1 MEIEE
6 MPKDEQRYA
15 VRAGDLLV
23 VEGHA
28 NPQEIGRCA
37 LAGPEA
43 QGLLHQNHLFR
54 LSGSCLLPRLA
65 EYLLN
70 SPSSRSHWLA
80 RSGTSSGLYTISRRA
95 LLDLPL
101 PVIPTALQRRI
112 VEVLDAV
119 TEAERSIEAAIA
131 KQRSLRGDIFAGLV
145 ADDCEGRRVTDVV
158 ELPSGQVDPRG
169 MPYREQV
176 LLAPDHVESR
186 TGRVIGKETA
196 EFQGA
201 VSGKYVVQPDDVV
214 LSKIRPALRKV
225 ALADFVGT
233 CSADMYPLRVTSE
246 VLPKFL
252 WVTLLSEEFS
262 RFAESVSGRTGIPKL
277 NRKDLALYSM
287 CVPPLN
293 DQQRIVETLD
303 AWDLKVANDEHELQ
317 KLRVLKQG
325 LADDLLSGRV
335 RADAVA

>member
-1 MEIEE
+1 M
-6 MPKDEQRYA
+6 
-15 VRAGDLLV
+15 
-23 VEGHA
+23 
-28 NPQEIGRCA
+28 
-37 LAGPEA
+37 
-43 QGLLHQNHLFR
+43 
-54 LSGSCLLPRLA
+54 
-65 EYLLN
+65 
-70 SPSSRSHWLA
+70 
-80 RSGTSSGLYTISRRA
+80 
-95 LLDLPL
+95 
-101 PVIPTALQRRI
+101 
-112 VEVLDAV
+112 
-119 TEAERSIEAAIA
+119 
-131 KQRSLRGDIFAGLV
+131 
-145 ADDCEGRRVTDVV
+145 

>member
-1 MEIEE
+1 MWRCDSQSAEAIWPLSTVGELYEVKSGIALGPSRKPERKPRGYLRVANVQRGRIDLSDVMEIEE

-131 KQRSLRGDIFAGLV
+131 KQRSLRGDIL
-145 ADDCEGRRVTDVV
+145 R
-158 ELPSGQVDPRG
+158 
-169 MPYREQV
+169 
-176 LLAPDHVESR
+176 
-186 TGRVIGKETA
+186 
-196 EFQGA
+196 
-201 VSGKYVVQPDDVV
+201 
-214 LSKIRPALRKV
+214 AL
-225 ALADFVGT
+225 
-233 CSADMYPLRVTSE
+233 
-246 VLPKFL
+246 
-252 WVTLLSEEFS
+252 
-262 RFAESVSGRTGIPKL
+262 
-277 NRKDLALYSM
+277 
-287 CVPPLN
+287 
-293 DQQRIVETLD
+293 
-303 AWDLKVANDEHELQ
+303 
-317 KLRVLKQG
+317 
-325 LADDLLSGRV
+325 
-335 RADAVA
+335 